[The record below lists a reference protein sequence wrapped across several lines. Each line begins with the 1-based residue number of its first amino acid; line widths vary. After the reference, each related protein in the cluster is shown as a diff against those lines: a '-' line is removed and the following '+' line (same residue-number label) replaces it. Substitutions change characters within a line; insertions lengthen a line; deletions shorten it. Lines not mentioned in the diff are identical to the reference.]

1 MALGMKLFEIG
12 TISNKGFK
20 FQVISISFKK
30 MKKVMLVGIG
40 GYIGGKFTEYI
51 KKNYPDWRIDAVDSM
66 NRKWADADFHGYDA
80 VYNVSGLAHA
90 NARQGSE
97 ELYYQVNGQLPID
110 VATKAMAEG
119 VPLFVQMSSQ
129 IVYGDM
135 SGLGEEKMITAETVP
150 AEPTVYGKSKMMAE
164 RGLQALVEPVSE
176 GSKGFQVAIMRPPL
190 IYSEFARDNFPR
202 LVNFAKK
209 MPIFPKLENK
219 QSMVYVDNLCELI
232 KLIIENNKGGIY
244 YPQQECYIETSKIVA
259 DIAKAVGNKMWQTRI
274 FNPALRLLSK
284 VPQLGFIHKAFGSI
298 AYDMEI
304 SNHFDG
310 KYRVVS
316 YEESIQRI
324 AKAHMKA

>member
-1 MALGMKLFEIG
+1 
-12 TISNKGFK
+12 
-20 FQVISISFKK
+20 

-51 KKNYPDWRIDAVDSM
+51 KNSYPDWVVDSVDSM
-66 NRKWADADFHGYDA
+66 NGIWKDADFHGYDA

-97 ELYYQVNGQLPID
+97 EQYYAVNGQLPID
-110 VATKAMAEG
+110 VATKAKKEG
-119 VPLFVQMSSQ
+119 VHLFVQMSSMV
-129 IVYGDM
+129 VYGDM
-135 SGLGEEKMITAETVP
+135 SGLGEDKMIYADTVP
-150 AEPTVYGKSKMMAE
+150 GEPTIYGKSKMMAE
-164 RGLQALVEPVSE
+164 RGLHELEDE
-176 GSKGFQVAIMRPPL
+176 NFQVAIMRPPL
-190 IYSEFARDNFPR
+190 IYSENARDNFPR

-209 MPIFPKLENK
+209 MPIFPKLENR

-232 KLIIENNKGGIY
+232 HLIIENNQGGTY
-244 YPQQECYIETSKIVA
+244 YPQQECYIETSKIVR

-274 FNPALRLLSK
+274 FNPALKILSK
-284 VPQLGFIHKAFGSI
+284 LPQLGFIHKAFGSI
-298 AYDMEI
+298 TYDMAI

-324 AKAHMKA
+324 AKAHMIV

>member
-1 MALGMKLFEIG
+1 
-12 TISNKGFK
+12 
-20 FQVISISFKK
+20 
-30 MKKVMLVGIG
+30 MLIGIG
-40 GYIGGKFTEYI
+40 GYRGGKFTEYI
-51 KKNYPDWRIDAVDSM
+51 NNHYPDWQIDAVDSM
-66 NRKWADADFHGYDA
+66 NRKWAEADFSGYDA

-110 VATKAMAEG
+110 VATKAKEEG

-150 AEPTVYGKSKMMAE
+150 SEPTVYGKSKMMAE
-164 RGLQALVEPVSE
+164 RGLMALVDDN
-176 GSKGFQVAIMRPPL
+176 FQVAIMRPPL

-209 MPIFPKLENK
+209 VPIFPKLENK
-219 QSMVYVDNLCELI
+219 QSMVYVDNLCELV
-232 KLIIENNKGGIY
+232 KLVIEHNQGGIY
-244 YPQQECYIETSKIVA
+244 YPQQECYIGTSKIVA

-284 VPQLGFIHKAFGSI
+284 VPKLGFIHKAFGSI
-298 AYDMEI
+298 AYDMDL

-316 YEESIQRI
+316 YEESIRRI
-324 AKAHMKA
+324 ANAHMKA

>member
-1 MALGMKLFEIG
+1 
-12 TISNKGFK
+12 
-20 FQVISISFKK
+20 
-30 MKKVMLVGIG
+30 MLVGIG

-51 KKNYPDWRIDAVDSM
+51 NNHYSDWQIDAVDSM
-66 NRKWADADFHGYDA
+66 NRKWVEADFSGYDA

-110 VATKAMAEG
+110 VATKAKEEG

-135 SGLGEEKMITAETVP
+135 SRLGEEKMITAETVP
-150 AEPTVYGKSKMMAE
+150 SEPTVYGKSKMMAE
-164 RGLQALVEPVSE
+164 RGLMALVDDN
-176 GSKGFQVAIMRPPL
+176 FQVAIMRPPL

-202 LVNFAKK
+202 LVKFAKK

-259 DIAKAVGNKMWQTRI
+259 DIARAVGNKMWQTRI

-284 VPQLGFIHKAFGSI
+284 IPKLGFIHKAFGSI
-298 AYDMEI
+298 TYDMKM

-316 YEESIQRI
+316 YEESIRRI
-324 AKAHMKA
+324 AKAHMKV

>member
-1 MALGMKLFEIG
+1 
-12 TISNKGFK
+12 
-20 FQVISISFKK
+20 

-51 KKNYPDWRIDAVDSM
+51 KKNYPDWQVDAVDSM
-66 NRKWADADFHGYDA
+66 NMKWAEADFSGYDA

-110 VATKAMAEG
+110 VAEKAKAEG

-135 SGLGEEKMITAETVP
+135 SGLGEEKMITAATVP
-150 AEPTVYGKSKMMAE
+150 SEPTIYGKSKMMAE
-164 RGLQALVEPVSE
+164 RGLQQLVDDT
-176 GSKGFQVAIMRPPL
+176 FQVAIMRPPL
-190 IYSEFARDNFPR
+190 IYSEYARDNFPR

-219 QSMVYVDNLCELI
+219 QSMVYVDNLCELV
-232 KLIIENNKGGIY
+232 KLIIEHKQGGIY

-274 FNPALRLLSK
+274 FNPALKLLSK
-284 VPQLGFIHKAFGSI
+284 LPMLGFIHKAFGSI
-298 AYDMEI
+298 AYEMEL
-304 SNHFDG
+304 SNHFEG

-316 YEESIQRI
+316 YEESIRRI
-324 AKAHMKA
+324 ANAHMKV

>member
-1 MALGMKLFEIG
+1 MA
-12 TISNKGFK
+12 
-20 FQVISISFKK
+20 
-30 MKKVMLVGIG
+30 KKVMLVGIG

-51 KKNYPDWRIDAVDSM
+51 KKNYPDWQIDSVDSM
-66 NRKWADADFHGYDA
+66 NDKWKEGDFHGYDA

-110 VATKAMAEG
+110 VAKKAKEEG

-135 SGLGEEKMITAETVP
+135 SGLGEEKMITPETVP
-150 AEPTVYGKSKMMAE
+150 SEPTVYGKSKMMAE
-164 RGLQALVEPVSE
+164 RGLQELVDST
-176 GSKGFQVAIMRPPL
+176 FQVAIMRPPL
-190 IYSEFARDNFPR
+190 IYSEYARDNFPR

-209 MPIFPKLENK
+209 MPIFPKLKNR

-232 KLIIENNKGGIY
+232 RLIIENNKGGIY

-259 DIAKAVGNKMWQTRI
+259 DIAKAVGNHMWQTRI
-274 FNPALRLLSK
+274 FNPALKVLSK
-284 VPQLGFIHKAFGSI
+284 VPKFGFIHKAFGSI
-298 AYDMEI
+298 AYDMEM

-316 YEESIQRI
+316 YEESIRRI

>member
-1 MALGMKLFEIG
+1 MA
-12 TISNKGFK
+12 
-20 FQVISISFKK
+20 
-30 MKKVMLVGIG
+30 KKVILVGIG

-51 KKNYPDWRIDAVDSM
+51 NKNYPDWQIDAVDSM
-66 NRKWADADFHGYDA
+66 NRKWAEADFTGYDA

-110 VATKAMAEG
+110 VATKAKAEG

-135 SGLGEEKMITAETVP
+135 SGLGEEKMLTPETVP
-150 AEPTVYGKSKMMAE
+150 AEPTVYGKSKMAE
-164 RGLQALVEPVSE
+164 RGLQKLVDD
-176 GSKGFQVAIMRPPL
+176 KFQVAIMRPPL
-190 IYSEFARDNFPR
+190 IYSEYARDNFPR

-209 MPIFPKLENK
+209 MPIFPKLKNK

-244 YPQQECYIETSKIVA
+244 YPQQECYIEISKIVK
-259 DIAKAVGNKMWQTRI
+259 DIADAVGNKMWQTRI

-298 AYDMEI
+298 AYDMEM

-316 YEESIQRI
+316 YEESIRRI
-324 AKAHMKA
+324 SKAHMKA

>member
-1 MALGMKLFEIG
+1 MA
-12 TISNKGFK
+12 
-20 FQVISISFKK
+20 
-30 MKKVMLVGIG
+30 KKVMLVGIG

-51 KKNYPDWRIDAVDSM
+51 KKHYSDWKVDAVDSM
-66 NRKWADADFHGYDA
+66 NRKWADADFRGYDA

-110 VATKAMAEG
+110 VATKAKEEG

-135 SGLGEEKMITAETVP
+135 SGIGEEKLITAETIP
-150 AEPTVYGKSKMMAE
+150 SEPTIYGKSKMMAE
-164 RGLQALVEPVSE
+164 RGLQKLVDDT
-176 GSKGFQVAIMRPPL
+176 FQVAIMRPPL
-190 IYSEFARDNFPR
+190 IYSEYARDNFPR

-219 QSMVYVDNLCELI
+219 QSMVYVDNLCELV
-232 KLIIENNKGGIY
+232 KLVIENNLGGTY

-274 FNPALRLLSK
+274 FNPALRLLGK

-298 AYDMEI
+298 AYDMDL

-316 YEESIQRI
+316 YEESIRRI
-324 AKAHMKA
+324 ANAHMVV

>member
-1 MALGMKLFEIG
+1 MA
-12 TISNKGFK
+12 
-20 FQVISISFKK
+20 
-30 MKKVMLVGIG
+30 KKVMLVGIG

-51 KKNYPDWRIDAVDSM
+51 KKNYPDWQVDAVDSM

-97 ELYYQVNGQLPID
+97 EQYYAVNGQLPID
-110 VATKAMAEG
+110 VATKAKAEG

-150 AEPTVYGKSKMMAE
+150 SEPTIYGKSKMMAE
-164 RGLQALVEPVSE
+164 RGLQALVETEGSNGSNGSR

-190 IYSEFARDNFPR
+190 IYSEYARDNFPR

-209 MPIFPKLENK
+209 MPIFPNLKNK

-232 KLIIENNKGGIY
+232 RLIIENNKGGIY
-244 YPQQECYIETSKIVA
+244 YPQQECYIETSKIVR
-259 DIAKAVGNKMWQTRI
+259 DIANAVGNHMWQTRI

-298 AYDMEI
+298 AYDMGL

-316 YEESIQRI
+316 YEESIRRI
-324 AKAHMKA
+324 AKAHMVV

>member
-1 MALGMKLFEIG
+1 MA
-12 TISNKGFK
+12 
-20 FQVISISFKK
+20 
-30 MKKVMLVGIG
+30 KKVMLVGVG

-51 KKNYPDWRIDAVDSM
+51 KKNYPNWQIDAVDSM
-66 NRKWADADFHGYDA
+66 NRKWAEADFTGYDA

-110 VATKAMAEG
+110 VATKAKAEG

-150 AEPTVYGKSKMMAE
+150 SEPTVYGKSKMMAE
-164 RGLQALVEPVSE
+164 RGLLKLVDTSTGSGQA
-176 GSKGFQVAIMRPPL
+176 GFQMAIMRPPL
-190 IYSEFARDNFPR
+190 IYSEYARDNFPR

-232 KLIIENNKGGIY
+232 RLIIENNKGGIY
-244 YPQQECYIETSKIVA
+244 YPQQECYIKTSKIVA

-284 VPQLGFIHKAFGSI
+284 LPQLCFIHKAFGNI
-298 AYDMEI
+298 AYDMSI

-316 YEESIQRI
+316 YEESIRRI
-324 AKAHMKA
+324 ANAHMKV

>member
-1 MALGMKLFEIG
+1 
-12 TISNKGFK
+12 
-20 FQVISISFKK
+20 

-51 KKNYPDWRIDAVDSM
+51 NKNYPDWQIDAVDSM
-66 NRKWADADFHGYDA
+66 NGKWADADFHGYNA

-97 ELYYQVNGQLPID
+97 ELYYAVNGQLPID
-110 VATKAMAEG
+110 VAAKAKAEG

-150 AEPTVYGKSKMMAE
+150 SEPTVYGKSKMMAE
-164 RGLQALVEPVSE
+164 RGLHKLEDE
-176 GSKGFQVAIMRPPL
+176 TFQVAIMRPPL
-190 IYSEFARDNFPR
+190 IYSEYARDNFPR

-209 MPIFPKLENK
+209 MPIFPRLKNT
-219 QSMVYVDNLCELI
+219 QSMVYVDNLCELV
-232 KLIIENNKGGIY
+232 KLVIENCKGGIY
-244 YPQQECYIETSKIVA
+244 FPQQECYIETSKIVG
-259 DIAKAVGNKMWQTRI
+259 DIAKAVGNKMRQTRI
-274 FNPALRLLSK
+274 FNPFLKFFSRFEAF
-284 VPQLGFIHKAFGSI
+284 GFIHKAFGSI
-298 AYDMEI
+298 AYDMSL

-316 YEESIQRI
+316 YEESINRI
-324 AKAHMKA
+324 AKAHMIV

>member
-1 MALGMKLFEIG
+1 MA
-12 TISNKGFK
+12 
-20 FQVISISFKK
+20 
-30 MKKVMLVGIG
+30 KKVILVGIG

-51 KKNYPDWRIDAVDSM
+51 NKNYPDWQIDAVDSM
-66 NRKWADADFHGYDA
+66 NRKWAEADFTGYDA

-110 VATKAMAEG
+110 VATKAKAEG

-135 SGLGEEKMITAETVP
+135 SGLGEEKMLTPETVP

-164 RGLQALVEPVSE
+164 RGLQKLVDD
-176 GSKGFQVAIMRPPL
+176 KFQVAIMRPPL
-190 IYSEFARDNFPR
+190 IYSKYARDNFPR

-209 MPIFPKLENK
+209 MPIFPKLKNK

-244 YPQQECYIETSKIVA
+244 YPQQECYI
-259 DIAKAVGNKMWQTRI
+259 
-274 FNPALRLLSK
+274 
-284 VPQLGFIHKAFGSI
+284 
-298 AYDMEI
+298 
-304 SNHFDG
+304 
-310 KYRVVS
+310 
-316 YEESIQRI
+316 
-324 AKAHMKA
+324 

>member
-1 MALGMKLFEIG
+1 
-12 TISNKGFK
+12 
-20 FQVISISFKK
+20 
-30 MKKVMLVGIG
+30 MLVGIG

-51 KKNYPDWRIDAVDSM
+51 KKYYPDWKVDAVDSM
-66 NRKWADADFHGYDA
+66 NRKWADADFRGYDA

-110 VATKAMAEG
+110 VATKAKEEG

-135 SGLGEEKMITAETVP
+135 SGIGEEKLITAETVP
-150 AEPTVYGKSKMMAE
+150 SEPTIYGKSKMMAE
-164 RGLQALVEPVSE
+164 RGLMALVDDS
-176 GSKGFQVAIMRPPL
+176 FQVAIMRPPL
-190 IYSEFARDNFPR
+190 IYSEYARDNFPR

-219 QSMVYVDNLCELI
+219 QSMVYVDNLCELV
-232 KLIIENNKGGIY
+232 KLVIEDNQGGTY

-274 FNPALRLLSK
+274 FNPALRLLGK

-298 AYDMEI
+298 AYDMEL

-316 YEESIQRI
+316 YEESIRRI
-324 AKAHMKA
+324 ANAHMVV

>member
-1 MALGMKLFEIG
+1 M
-12 TISNKGFK
+12 
-20 FQVISISFKK
+20 V
-30 MKKVMLVGIG
+30 KKVMLIGIG

-51 KKNYPDWRIDAVDSM
+51 NKNYPDWQIDAVDSM
-66 NRKWADADFHGYDA
+66 NRKWEDCDFHGYDA

-90 NARQGSE
+90 NARHGSE
-97 ELYYQVNGQLPID
+97 ELYYEVNGQLPID
-110 VATKAMAEG
+110 VATKAKAEG
-119 VPLFVQMSSQ
+119 VPMFVQMSSQ

-135 SGLGEEKMITAETVP
+135 SGLGEEKIISADTIP
-150 AEPTVYGKSKMMAE
+150 AEPTIYGKSKMMAE
-164 RGLQALVEPVSE
+164 RGLQNLADE
-176 GSKGFQVAIMRPPL
+176 KFQVAIMRPPL

-202 LVNFAKK
+202 LVNFAKR
-209 MPIFPKLENK
+209 MPIFPKLRNK

-259 DIAKAVGNKMWQTRI
+259 DIAKAVGNKMWLTCL

-284 VPQLGFIHKAFGSI
+284 LPKFEFIHKAFGSI
-298 AYDMEI
+298 AYDMKM

-316 YEESIQRI
+316 YEESIRRI
-324 AKAHMKA
+324 ANAHMVV